1 MTSPV
6 KKWLSE
12 IRKGE
17 SGMILPVVLIML
29 TMGSLLTVPVL
40 NYVATGIKTGEMVE
54 RKVEGL
60 YAAEAGVEDALWKI
74 RNDTPASFPYSY
86 QLTDVNGLSVN
97 VVIDEVAT
105 IAGEEVGSS
114 GGHEDYLEITKEISY
129 EAGTYFYTLNL
140 TNNGTGNMKIEMIL
154 IDFPPELEYVVGS
167 TSGNITGE
175 NPSINGDPTSGI
187 TLVWEMQ
194 PPYPSITV
202 GYTEGHIFQLSG
214 PPGVEG
220 VEGHGVVRATRDDV
234 GTVWDTDSRP
244 YSIIAEAKDAT
255 DKVLGTIRAGVWEG
269 NQLDISCWE
278 VNR

>member
-1 MTSPV
+1 M
-6 KKWLSE
+6 KKRLSE

-17 SGMILPVVLIML
+17 SGMILPIVLIML
-29 TMGSLLTVPVL
+29 IMGSFLTVPVL
-40 NYVATGIKTGEMVE
+40 NYVATGIKAGEMVE
-54 RKVEGL
+54 KKVEGL

-86 QLTDVNGLSVN
+86 QLTDVNGLSVS

-140 TNNGTGNMKIEMIL
+140 TNNGTGNMKTEMIL
-154 IDFPPELEYVVGS
+154 IDFPPELEYVVDS

-187 TLVWEMQ
+187 TLVWEIQ

-202 GYTEGHIFQLSG
+202 GYTEGHFFQLSG

-220 VEGHGVVRATRDDV
+220 VEGHSVVRATRADV
-234 GTVWDTDSRP
+234 GTVWDSDSQP

-255 DKVLGTIRAGVWEG
+255 DKVLGTIRAGVWKG
-269 NQLDISCWE
+269 NQLDISRWD
-278 VNR
+278 VNQ